1 MKLVRQASNCTRALV
16 KLSVNDPFRPYL
28 LEVVLE
34 RLPLR
39 LRHRRDVAQSHAIW
53 RGHRALVLTLFQIQ
67 NKLSFARETRR
78 FSHQVDQPDVV
89 GQDGAR
95 GGARGPRLE
104 EAGGEADDV
113 RGRGQEELKIQM
125 KRCTYG
131 KSGGVGAENCGIK
144 WGMKGGRRE
153 RVIFK
158 VAAREKEDGRSL
170 GWGGAAANLKFRLL
184 SPPPPPPPSRTFQ
197 PRFKGEYS
205 TTAHKRPAA
214 ATWEM
219 VGRRGG
225 EKKKATPSVFLW
237 GKIYSREVLLKRCG
251 TFKPMP
257 QNFCLPSSF
266 CFLEERLG
274 AVKENTLFFQQTDG
288 SHKIQKFHF

>member
-1 MKLVRQASNCTRALV
+1 
-16 KLSVNDPFRPYL
+16 
-28 LEVVLE
+28 
-34 RLPLR
+34 
-39 LRHRRDVAQSHAIW
+39 
-53 RGHRALVLTLFQIQ
+53 
-67 NKLSFARETRR
+67 
-78 FSHQVDQPDVV
+78 
-89 GQDGAR
+89 
-95 GGARGPRLE
+95 
-104 EAGGEADDV
+104 
-113 RGRGQEELKIQM
+113 M

-144 WGMKGGRRE
+144 WGMKGGRE
-153 RVIFK
+153 LFK

-225 EKKKATPSVFLW
+225 GKKEGHTFSFPLGENIQPRSTAQEMRNFQTDAAKYLPTSFILFPRRKASRGE
-237 GKIYSREVLLKRCG
+237 GKH
-251 TFKPMP
+251 T
-257 QNFCLPSSF
+257 
-266 CFLEERLG
+266 
-274 AVKENTLFFQQTDG
+274 FFQQTDG